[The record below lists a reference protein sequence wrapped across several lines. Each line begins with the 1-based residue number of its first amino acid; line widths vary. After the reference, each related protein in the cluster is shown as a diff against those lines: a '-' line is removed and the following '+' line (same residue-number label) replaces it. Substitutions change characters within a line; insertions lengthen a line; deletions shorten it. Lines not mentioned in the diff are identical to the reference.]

1 MLPRALV
8 FSSDEQASKLLRQVL
23 SELQVEVSYCR
34 EIFAAVEELTS
45 RTFQIIVIDWCQE
58 LEASFLLNMARD
70 LKSTRNTHTL
80 VAVDAQLAP
89 ILVVNPDSF
98 LEKPFTAEQARIVLL
113 QCPALRA
120 LAQLSPPPASSR
132 ELQGQR
138 QAPTSADN
146 LAGAK
151 SAHINNEP
159 GLAPLVASATRSW
172 GRRISS
178 SCSNSQQERRLVR
191 PGNSSAKKTVALG
204 CLLALLVAVVRG
216 EKQLGYLPAGL
227 FGYDQVSK
235 QLFSRQRRPIG
246 GRLTTSSQT
255 DVKPLPELSYVR
267 SDDFERTNYA
277 RNFSGKILVRPI
289 FGQGFSSLQTVTRP
303 LTQVIEAEASTQ
315 LAETTGPTGAN
326 PLIPA
331 SLYRS
336 AHLFSLYGGTSHP
349 AITPANWSTGPIMIP
364 EEMSRA
370 LLTHQVLPSYP
381 LEALHAGLQGT
392 VVLQAL
398 VGRDGSVEDLKL
410 VEGYFALGNA
420 AIAAVKQWRFRPY
433 RLNGEIVEMQT
444 LLTLTFPL
452 NSDPQN
458 RASSD
463 GSLLTYGAWK

>member
-8 FSSDEQASKLLRQVL
+8 FSSDEQASNILRQVL
-23 SELQVEVSYCR
+23 SELQVDVSYCR

-45 RTFQIIVIDWCQE
+45 RTFQIILIDWGQE
-58 LEASFLLNMARD
+58 LEASFLFNMARD

-80 VAVDAQLAP
+80 VTVDAQLAP
-89 ILVVNPDSF
+89 VLVVKPDTF

-113 QCPALRA
+113 QCPPLRELAHLRA
-120 LAQLSPPPASSR
+120 SRASSL
-132 ELQGQR
+132 ELEGQR
-138 QAPTSADN
+138 QAPPSADN

-151 SAHINNEP
+151 SADTSKEP
-159 GLAPLVASATRSW
+159 GLDPLVASATRSW

-178 SCSNSQQERRLVR
+178 SCCNSQQERRLVR
-191 PGNSSAKKTVALG
+191 PGNSTAKKTIALG

-227 FGYDQVSK
+227 FGYDQVTK
-235 QLFSRQRRPIG
+235 QLFSRQRHTMG
-246 GRLTTSSQT
+246 GGVTTSSQT
-255 DVKPLPELSYVR
+255 DVKPLTELSYVR
-267 SDDFERTNYA
+267 SDDFERTHYA
-277 RNFSGKILVRPI
+277 QNFSGRISVRPI
-289 FGQGFSSLQTVTRP
+289 FGQGFSSLQKVTTP
-303 LTQVIEAEASTQ
+303 LTQLIEAEGSTQ
-315 LAETTGPTGAN
+315 PAEPTGPMGAN

-336 AHLFSLYGGTSHP
+336 PHLLSLYGGTTHT
-349 AITPANWSTGPIMIP
+349 AITPANWSTGPIMIT

-381 LEALHAGLQGT
+381 LEALRAGLQGT

-398 VGRDGSVEDLKL
+398 VGRDGAVEDLKL
-410 VEGYFALGNA
+410 VQGYFALGNA

-433 RLNGEIVEMQT
+433 RLNGEVVEMQT

-463 GSLLTYGAWK
+463 GSLITYGAWK

>member
-8 FSSDEQASKLLRQVL
+8 FSSDEQASKILRQVL

-45 RTFQIIVIDWCQE
+45 RTFQIIMIDWGQE
-58 LEASFLLNMARD
+58 LEASFLFNMARD

-113 QCPALRA
+113 QCPPLRA
-120 LAQLSPPPASSR
+120 LAHLSAPASSL
-132 ELQGQR
+132 EVEGQSL
-138 QAPTSADN
+138 APTSADN

-151 SAHINNEP
+151 SGDISNEQ
-159 GLAPLVASATRSW
+159 GLALRATPATPSW

-178 SCSNSQQERRLVR
+178 SSCNSQHERGFIRAE
-191 PGNSSAKKTVALG
+191 SSTAKKTIALG
-204 CLLALLVAVVRG
+204 CLVALFVAVVRG

-227 FGYDQVSK
+227 FGYDQVAK
-235 QLFSRQRRPIG
+235 QLFSPQRRRIDGIATP
-246 GRLTTSSQT
+246 SSET
-255 DVKPLPELSYVR
+255 DAKPLTELSYVR

-277 RNFSGKILVRPI
+277 QNFSGKISVRPI
-289 FGQGFSSLQTVTRP
+289 FGQGFSSLQKVTTP
-303 LTQVIEAEASTQ
+303 LAQLIEAEGSTQ
-315 LAETTGPTGAN
+315 PTEPTGPTGAN

-336 AHLFSLYGGTSHP
+336 PHLLSFYGGTTH
-349 AITPANWSTGPIMIP
+349 AGMTPANWSTGPIMIP
-364 EEMSRA
+364 EETSRA

-381 LEALHAGLQGT
+381 LEALRAGLQGT
-392 VVLQAL
+392 VVIQAL
-398 VGRDGSVEDLKL
+398 VGRDGAVEDLKL
-410 VEGYFALGNA
+410 VQGYFALGNA

-444 LLTLTFPL
+444 MLTLTFPI

-463 GSLLTYGAWK
+463 GSLITYGSWK

>member
-8 FSSDEQASKLLRQVL
+8 FSSDEQASNILRQVL

-132 ELQGQR
+132 ELEGQR
-138 QAPTSADN
+138 QALTSAGN

-151 SAHINNEP
+151 SAHISNEP

-191 PGNSSAKKTVALG
+191 PGNSTAKKTVALG

-255 DVKPLPELSYVR
+255 DVKPFPELSYVR

-289 FGQGFSSLQTVTRP
+289 FGQGFSSLQTV
-303 LTQVIEAEASTQ
+303 
-315 LAETTGPTGAN
+315 
-326 PLIPA
+326 
-331 SLYRS
+331 
-336 AHLFSLYGGTSHP
+336 
-349 AITPANWSTGPIMIP
+349 ITPANWSTGPIMIP

-370 LLTHQVLPSYP
+370 LLIHQVLPSYP
-381 LEALHAGLQGT
+381 LEALRAGLQGT

-463 GSLLTYGAWK
+463 GSLMTYGAWK